1 MYDPFIF
8 VLLISAGLCLVA
20 GYQAKSIVKYPLL
33 LSGAVMLI
41 VFGML
46 VGSVEGI
53 QQEIGANFH
62 VVRDENFRV
71 QDINMLLDY
80 VPTNSTSNPVLFTIG
95 NFAEFGG
102 IIILL
107 LILADLGLH
116 TFRGFKQRNL

>member
-20 GYQAKSIVKYPLL
+20 GYKAKSVVKYPLL

-53 QQEIGANFH
+53 NQEIGANFH

-80 VPTNSTSNPVLFTIG
+80 VPVNSASSPVLFTIG
-95 NFAEFGG
+95 NFAQFGG
-102 IIILL
+102 IIVLL
-107 LILADLGLH
+107 LILADLSLH
-116 TFRGFKQRNL
+116 TFRGFKARNV